1 MDKMIN
7 IIVLT
12 NNKILISQV
21 ERVSSVLGDPDV
33 KVTKPFLLNVSDMTL
48 SPWFIDLTDEEWFA
62 ISSDK
67 ILTTFE
73 PNSDLLKNYLE
84 KIN

>member
-48 SPWFIDLTDEEWFA
+48 SPWFIDLTDE
-62 ISSDK
+62 
-67 ILTTFE
+67 
-73 PNSDLLKNYLE
+73 
-84 KIN
+84 